1 VSRRQSN
8 FEGSDRQVRGRII
21 GLLRSEEASMTA
33 VVAHVAPVERARV
46 ERLVTD
52 LVKDG
57 LVERTGRRL
66 RLAAS

>member
-1 VSRRQSN
+1 M
-8 FEGSDRQVRGRII
+8 FEGSDRQVRGRIL
-21 GLLRSEEASMTA
+21 GLLRSEEASMAT
-33 VVAHVAPVERARV
+33 VVAYVAPVERTRV

-57 LVERTGRRL
+57 LVERAGRRL